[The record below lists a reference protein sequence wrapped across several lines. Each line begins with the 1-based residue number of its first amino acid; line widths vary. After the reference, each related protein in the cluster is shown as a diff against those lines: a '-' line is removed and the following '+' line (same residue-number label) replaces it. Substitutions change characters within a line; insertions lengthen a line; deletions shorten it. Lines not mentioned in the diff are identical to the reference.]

1 MTSSASSA
9 QALVARFGDLL
20 LRYQAAIRRLQWV
33 MVVIYAC
40 LLTVPLLLPRPT
52 HTDYVWNNVARFA
65 QFVFWGVWWP
75 FIILA
80 TALVGRFWCGILCP
94 EGALSEFASQRGAG
108 RAIPGWMKWSG
119 WPVVSFVSTTV
130 YGQLTSIYQ
139 YPKPAALL
147 LGGSTFAAIII
158 GARYGKAK
166 RVWCRFL
173 CPVNGVFGTVS
184 KIAPLHFRVDPDGW
198 RAGAQQQGRSNA
210 VNCAPLIP
218 IKTMQGASAC
228 HMCGRCSGYRGAIR
242 LSWRNPARDIVH
254 GSGRL
259 ASTWETVLIV
269 PVLLGLVPAAL
280 HWSDSGLFRMIRL
293 WLVERC
299 LDLHLAWPLSLR
311 LPWWIL
317 TDYPLENDVMTSVDA
332 VALLV
337 LLSVSVAAATIIFG
351 IPLAACTMILR
362 MRGRFLHH
370 LAQALIP
377 LGSACLFSGLLSLT
391 VSQLRSDGVIIP
403 YSDLFRGGIVLAAA
417 GWSAALV
424 FQIGALCDTRLATRM
439 CATLIMA
446 VPITSFSVAWI
457 AAFLS

>member
-417 GWSAALV
+417 GWSAVLV

>member
-351 IPLAACTMILR
+351 IPLATCTMILR

>member
-1 MTSSASSA
+1 MV
-9 QALVARFGDLL
+9 AL
-20 LRYQAAIRRLQWV
+20 
-33 MVVIYAC
+33 YAV
-40 LLTVPLLLPRPT
+40 LLTVPLLLPLPT
-52 HTDYVWNNVARFA
+52 HTDYVWSNAVRFA

-108 RAIPGWMKWSG
+108 RAIPGWMRWSG

-139 YPKPAALL
+139 YPRPAALL
-147 LGGSTFAAIII
+147 LGGSTFAAIVI

-184 KIAPLHFRVDPDGW
+184 KIAPLHFRVDPDSW
-198 RAGAQQQGRSNA
+198 RIGQQGRSNA

-242 LSWRNPARDIVH
+242 LCWRNPASDIVH

-259 ASTWETVLIV
+259 ATMWETILIV

-280 HWSDSGLFRMIRL
+280 HWSDSGLFQVIRL

-299 LDLHLAWPLSLR
+299 LDLHLAWPLSQR
-311 LPWWIL
+311 LPWWML
-317 TDYPLENDVMTSVDA
+317 TDYPLANDVMTPVDA
-332 VALLV
+332 LTLLI
-337 LLSVSVAAATIIFG
+337 LLSVSIAAATLMFG
-351 IPLAACTMILR
+351 IPAVVCARILR
-362 MRGRFLHH
+362 VRGRFPHH
-370 LAQALIP
+370 IVQALIP
-377 LGSACLFSGLLSLT
+377 LAAACLFSGLLSLT
-391 VSQLRSDGVIIP
+391 VSQLRSDGVVIP
-403 YSDLFRGGIVLAAA
+403 YSDQFRGGIVLAAA
-417 GWSAALV
+417 AWSAALV
-424 FQIGALCDTRLATRM
+424 FRIGAFYDTRLANRVW
-439 CATLIMA
+439 ATLIMA
-446 VPITSFSVAWI
+446 VPITSFSIAWI

>member
-1 MTSSASSA
+1 MTSSLHGAP
-9 QALVARFGDLL
+9 ALVARLGDIL
-20 LRYQAAIRRLQWV
+20 LRHQATIRHLQWA
-33 MVVIYAC
+33 MVAIYAA
-40 LLTVPLLLPRPT
+40 LLAVPLLLALPT
-52 HTDYVWNNVARFA
+52 HTDYLWNNAVRFA
-65 QFVFWGVWWP
+65 QFAFWGVWWP

-80 TALVGRFWCGILCP
+80 TALIGRFWCGILCP
-94 EGALSEFASQRGAG
+94 EGALSEFASQHGAG

-147 LGGSTFAAIII
+147 LGGSTFAAIVI

-173 CPVNGVFGTVS
+173 CPVSGVFGTVS
-184 KIAPLHFRVDPDGW
+184 KIAPLHFRVDPESW
-198 RAGAQQQGRSNA
+198 SAGDRQDGRSKA

-218 IKTMQGASAC
+218 IKTMQGAAAC

-242 LSWRNPARDIVH
+242 LCWRNPASDIVH

-259 ASTWETVLIV
+259 ATMWETVLIV

-280 HWSDSGLFRMIRL
+280 HWSDSGLFQMIRL

-299 LDLHLAWPLSLR
+299 LDLHLIWPLSLR

-332 VALLV
+332 GAFLILLA
-337 LLSVSVAAATIIFG
+337 VSVAAATIMFG
-351 IPLAACTMILR
+351 IPLAASARILR
-362 MRGRFLHH
+362 MKG
-370 LAQALIP
+370 ISP
-377 LGSACLFSGLLSLT
+377 
-391 VSQLRSDGVIIP
+391 IIWP
-403 YSDLFRGGIVLAAA
+403 RPSFR
-417 GWSAALV
+417 
-424 FQIGALCDTRLATRM
+424 
-439 CATLIMA
+439 
-446 VPITSFSVAWI
+446 
-457 AAFLS
+457 

>member
-377 LGSACLFSGLLSLT
+377 LGSAGLFSGLLSLT

>member
-1 MTSSASSA
+1 MV
-9 QALVARFGDLL
+9 AL
-20 LRYQAAIRRLQWV
+20 
-33 MVVIYAC
+33 YAV
-40 LLTVPLLLPRPT
+40 LLTVPLLLPLPT
-52 HTDYVWNNVARFA
+52 HTDYVWSNAVRFA

-139 YPKPAALL
+139 YPRPAALL
-147 LGGSTFAAIII
+147 LGGSTFAAIVI

-184 KIAPLHFRVDPDGW
+184 KIAPLHFRVDPDSW
-198 RAGAQQQGRSNA
+198 RIGQQGRSNA

-242 LSWRNPARDIVH
+242 LCWRNPASDIVH

-259 ASTWETVLIV
+259 ATMWETILIV

-280 HWSDSGLFRMIRL
+280 HWSDSGLFQVIRL

-299 LDLHLAWPLSLR
+299 LDLHLVWPLSQR
-311 LPWWIL
+311 LPWWML
-317 TDYPLENDVMTSVDA
+317 TDYPLANDVMSPVDA
-332 VALLV
+332 LTLLI
-337 LLSVSVAAATIIFG
+337 LLSVSIAAATLMFG
-351 IPLAACTMILR
+351 IPVVVCARILR
-362 MRGRFLHH
+362 VRGRFPHH
-370 LAQALIP
+370 IVQALIP
-377 LGSACLFSGLLSLT
+377 LAAACLFSGLLSLT
-391 VSQLRSDGVIIP
+391 VSQLRYDGVVIP
-403 YSDLFRGGIVLAAA
+403 YSDQFRGGIVLAAA
-417 GWSAALV
+417 AWSAALV
-424 FQIGALCDTRLATRM
+424 FRIGVFYDTRLANRVL
-439 CATLIMA
+439 ATLIMA
-446 VPITSFSVAWI
+446 VPITSFSIAWI

>member
-1 MTSSASSA
+1 MTSSASGA

-184 KIAPLHFRVDPDGW
+184 KIAPLHFRVYPDGW

-457 AAFLS
+457 AAFLN

>member
-1 MTSSASSA
+1 MTSHGGGVPAV
-9 QALVARFGDLL
+9 VARFGDVL
-20 LRYQAAIRRLQWV
+20 LRNQASIRRLQWA
-33 MVVIYAC
+33 MVAIYAS
-40 LLTVPLLLPRPT
+40 LLTVPLLLPLPT
-52 HTDYVWNNVARFA
+52 HADYLWNNAVRFA

-75 FIILA
+75 FVVLA

-94 EGALSEFASQRGAG
+94 EGALSELASRHGAG

-119 WPVVSFVSTTV
+119 WPVVSFISTTV

-147 LGGSTFAAIII
+147 LGGSTFVAIVI

-173 CPVNGVFGTVS
+173 CPVNGVFGIVS
-184 KIAPLHFRVDPDGW
+184 KIAPLHFRTDADGW
-198 RAGAQQQGRSNA
+198 RTGHQQQGRSNA

-242 LSWRNPARDIVH
+242 LCWRNPASDIVR

-259 ASTWETVLIV
+259 ATMWETVLIV

-280 HWSDSGLFRMIRL
+280 HWSDSGLFQVIRL

-299 LDLHLAWPLSLR
+299 LDLQLAWPLSLR

-317 TDYPLENDVMTSVDA
+317 TDYPLKNDVMTSVDA
-332 VALLV
+332 AALLM
-337 LLSVSVAAATIIFG
+337 LLSASVAAATALFG
-351 IPLAACTMILR
+351 IPLAACARILR
-362 MRGRFLHH
+362 MKRGLPHH

-377 LGSACLFSGLLSLT
+377 LAAAGLFGGLLSLT
-391 VSQLRSDGVIIP
+391 ISQLRSDGIVIP
-403 YSDLFRGGIVLAAA
+403 CTDLFRGGLVLAAA
-417 GWSAALV
+417 VWSVVLAFRIAAFYDPRRAARLWATAV
-424 FQIGALCDTRLATRM
+424 MAAPIAL
-439 CATLIMA
+439 
-446 VPITSFSVAWI
+446 FSAAWI
-457 AAFLS
+457 AAFLA

>member
-20 LRYQAAIRRLQWV
+20 LRYQAAIRCLQWV

-417 GWSAALV
+417 GWSAVLV

>member
-1 MTSSASSA
+1 MTSSASGA

>member
-1 MTSSASSA
+1 MTSSLRAA
-9 QALVARFGDLL
+9 PALVARFGDVL
-20 LRYQAAIRRLQWV
+20 LRHQAAIRRLQWV
-33 MVVIYAC
+33 MVTLYAV
-40 LLTVPLLLPRPT
+40 LLTVPLLLPLPT
-52 HTDYVWNNVARFA
+52 HTDYVWSNAVRFA

-139 YPKPAALL
+139 YPRPAALL
-147 LGGSTFAAIII
+147 LGGSTFAAIVI

-184 KIAPLHFRVDPDGW
+184 KIAPLHFRVDPDSW
-198 RAGAQQQGRSNA
+198 RIEQQGRSNA

-242 LSWRNPARDIVH
+242 LCWRNPASDIVH

-259 ASTWETVLIV
+259 ATMWETILIV

-280 HWSDSGLFRMIRL
+280 HWSDSGLFQVIRL

-299 LDLHLAWPLSLR
+299 LDLHLVWPLSQR
-311 LPWWIL
+311 LPWWML
-317 TDYPLENDVMTSVDA
+317 TDYPLANDVMSPVDA
-332 VALLV
+332 LTLLI
-337 LLSVSVAAATIIFG
+337 LMSVSIAAATLMFG
-351 IPLAACTMILR
+351 IPVVVCARILR
-362 MRGRFLHH
+362 VRGRFPHH
-370 LAQALIP
+370 IVQALIP
-377 LGSACLFSGLLSLT
+377 LAAACLFSGLLSLT
-391 VSQLRSDGVIIP
+391 VSQLRSDGVVIP
-403 YSDLFRGGIVLAAA
+403 YSDQFRGGIVLAAA
-417 GWSAALV
+417 AWSAALV
-424 FQIGALCDTRLATRM
+424 FRIGAFYDTRLANRVW
-439 CATLIMA
+439 ATLIMA
-446 VPITSFSVAWI
+446 VPITSFSIAWI

>member
-1 MTSSASSA
+1 
-9 QALVARFGDLL
+9 
-20 LRYQAAIRRLQWV
+20 
-33 MVVIYAC
+33 
-40 LLTVPLLLPRPT
+40 
-52 HTDYVWNNVARFA
+52 
-65 QFVFWGVWWP
+65 
-75 FIILA
+75 
-80 TALVGRFWCGILCP
+80 
-94 EGALSEFASQRGAG
+94 
-108 RAIPGWMKWSG
+108 
-119 WPVVSFVSTTV
+119 VSFVSTTV

-139 YPKPAALL
+139 YPRPAALL
-147 LGGSTFAAIII
+147 LGGSTFAAIVI

-184 KIAPLHFRVDPDGW
+184 KIAPLHFSVDPDSW
-198 RAGAQQQGRSNA
+198 RIGQQGRSNA

-242 LSWRNPARDIVH
+242 LCWRNPASDILH

-259 ASTWETVLIV
+259 ATMWETVLIV

-280 HWSDSGLFRMIRL
+280 HWSDSGLFQMIRL
-293 WLVERC
+293 WLVEWC

-332 VALLV
+332 VALLT
-337 LLSVSVAAATIIFG
+337 LLSASVTAATLMFG
-351 IPLAACTMILR
+351 IPLAACARILR
-362 MRGRFLHH
+362 MKGGFSHH
-370 LAQALIP
+370 LTQALIP
-377 LGSACLFSGLLSLT
+377 LAAACLFSGLLSLT
-391 VSQLRSDGVIIP
+391 VSQLRSDGVVMP
-403 YSDLFRGGIVLAAA
+403 YSDMFRGGIVLAAA
-417 GWSAALV
+417 AWSAALV
-424 FQIGALCDTRLATRM
+424 FQIGALDDTRLATRV

-446 VPITSFSVAWI
+446 VPITSFSIAWI

>member
-332 VALLV
+332 GALLV

-351 IPLAACTMILR
+351 IPLATCTMILR

>member
-1 MTSSASSA
+1 MTSSANGA
-9 QALVARFGDLL
+9 QALVVRFGDVL
-20 LRYQAAIRRLQWV
+20 LRRQAAIRRLQWA
-33 MVVIYAC
+33 MVAIYAG
-40 LLTVPLLLPRPT
+40 LLTVPLLLPLPT
-52 HTDYVWNNVARFA
+52 HTDYVWNNAARFA

-75 FIILA
+75 FIVLA

-119 WPVVSFVSTTV
+119 WPVVSFVSTTI

-147 LGGSTFAAIII
+147 LGGSSFAAIVI

-173 CPVNGVFGTVS
+173 CPVNGIFGTVS
-184 KIAPLHFRVDPDGW
+184 KIAPLHFRVDPDSW
-198 RAGAQQQGRSNA
+198 RASAQQRGRSNA

-228 HMCGRCSGYRGAIR
+228 HMCGRCSGHRGAIR
-242 LSWRNPARDIVH
+242 LSWRNPASDIVH

-259 ASTWETVLIV
+259 ATMWETVLIV

-280 HWSDSGLFRMIRL
+280 HWSDSGLFQMIRL

-299 LDLHLAWPLSLR
+299 LDLHLVWPLSLR

-337 LLSVSVAAATIIFG
+337 LLSVSVAAATIVFG
-351 IPLAACTMILR
+351 IPLAACARILR
-362 MRGRFLHH
+362 MRGRFPHH
-370 LAQALIP
+370 LTQALIP
-377 LGSACLFSGLLSLT
+377 LAAACLFSGLLSLT
-391 VSQLRSDGVIIP
+391 VSQLRSDGVVIP
-403 YSDLFRGGIVLAAA
+403 YSDLFRGGLVLAAA
-417 GWSAALV
+417 AWSMVLV
-424 FQIGALCDTRLATRM
+424 FRIGGLYNARRATRIRGTFIL
-439 CATLIMA
+439 AL
-446 VPITSFSVAWI
+446 PITSFSIAWVAV
-457 AAFLS
+457 FLS

>member
-1 MTSSASSA
+1 MTSSLRAA
-9 QALVARFGDLL
+9 PALVATFGDVL
-20 LRYQAAIRRLQWV
+20 LRHQAAIRRLQWA
-33 MVVIYAC
+33 MVALYVV
-40 LLTVPLLLPRPT
+40 LLTVPLLLPLPT
-52 HTDYVWNNVARFA
+52 HTDYAWNNVVRFA

-94 EGALSEFASQRGAG
+94 EGALSEFASQHGAG

-147 LGGSTFAAIII
+147 LGGSTFAAIVI

-173 CPVNGVFGTVS
+173 CPVNGVFATVS
-184 KIAPLHFRVDPDGW
+184 KIAPLHFRVDPDSW
-198 RAGAQQQGRSNA
+198 RPGNQQQGRSSA

-218 IKTMQGASAC
+218 IKTMQGAAAC

-242 LSWRNPARDIVH
+242 LSWRNPASDIVH

-259 ASTWETVLIV
+259 ATMGETVLIV

-280 HWSDSGLFRMIRL
+280 HWSDSGLFQMIRL

-299 LDLHLAWPLSLR
+299 LDLHLIWPLSLR
-311 LPWWIL
+311 LPWWVL
-317 TDYPLENDVMTSVDA
+317 TDYPLENDVMTLVDA
-332 VALLV
+332 VALLI
-337 LLSVSVAAATIIFG
+337 LLSVSVVAATIVFG
-351 IPLAACTMILR
+351 IPLAACVRILR
-362 MRGRFLHH
+362 MRERPLHH
-370 LAQALIP
+370 LTQALIP
-377 LGSACLFSGLLSLT
+377 LAAACLFSGLLSLT
-391 VSQLRSDGVIIP
+391 VSQLRSDGVVIP
-403 YSDLFRGGIVLAAA
+403 CLDLFRGSLVLAAA
-417 GWSAALV
+417 AWSAVLV
-424 FQIGALCDTRLATRM
+424 LRIGALYNGRLAARM
-439 CATLIMA
+439 GATFIMFL
-446 VPITSFSVAWI
+446 PI
-457 AAFLS
+457 AAFSIIWIVAFLG

>member
-1 MTSSASSA
+1 MTSSASGA

-351 IPLAACTMILR
+351 IPLATCTMILR